1 MRAAFADTITEIAKK
16 RKDLFVITNDLGYS
30 VLEPFIE
37 KYPDKYLNVGIAEQN
52 MIGIAAGLALSG
64 FTPVIF
70 SIIPFAIM
78 RCFEQVRDD
87 ICYHN
92 LNIKIVG
99 VGSGLAYGSLGPTHH
114 SIEDIALTRVLPNMS
129 VICPGDPVE
138 ASLATK
144 AMLSYKGPVYM
155 RIHKKGDP
163 AVHVKKPKF
172 SIGRAITLLSGKTVG
187 IITTGNMLPT
197 SVAVAKLLNAEGI
210 STGLIQFH
218 TIKPLDVLAIQQA
231 AKSYLLLFSIE
242 EHSIIGGLGSA
253 VSEVLAETDTKVLL
267 NRIGIEDRFT
277 KEVGSQDYLR
287 KVNKLS
293 TEDIYKRI
301 KTVLKNL

>member
-1 MRAAFADTITEIAKK
+1 MRAAFADTLMEIAKK
-16 RKDLFVITNDLGYS
+16 REDLFVITNDLGYS
-30 VLEPFIE
+30 VLEPFID
-37 KYPDKYLNVGIAEQN
+37 KYPDKYLNIGIAEQN
-52 MIGIAAGLALSG
+52 MIGVAAGLALSG

-114 SIEDIALTRVLPNMS
+114 SIEDIALTRVLPHMT

-138 ASLATK
+138 ASLATV
-144 AMLSYKGPVYM
+144 AMFAHTGPVYL

-163 AVHVKKPKF
+163 IVHLKRPKF
-172 SIGRAITLLSGKTVG
+172 SIGRAITLFSGKTVG
-187 IITTGNMLPT
+187 ILTTGNMLPT
-197 SVAVAKLLNAEGI
+197 SSAVAKRLNEEGI

-218 TIKPLDVLAIQQA
+218 TIKPLDMLSIRQA
-231 AKSYLLLFSIE
+231 AKSYSFLFTVE

-253 VSEVLAETDTKVLL
+253 VSEVLAEENTNVTF
-267 NRIGIEDRFT
+267 NRIGIVDRFT
-277 KEVGSQDYLR
+277 KEVGSQEYLR
-287 KVNKLS
+287 KVNELS
-293 TEDIYKRI
+293 IEHIYRRI
-301 KTVLKNL
+301 KTIVLK

>member
-1 MRAAFADTITEIAKK
+1 MRTAFADTLTEIAKK
-16 RKDLFVITNDLGYS
+16 REDLFVITNDLGYS

-37 KYPDKYLNVGIAEQN
+37 KFPNKYLNIGIAEQN
-52 MIGIAAGLALSG
+52 MVGVAAGLALSG

-114 SIEDIALTRVLPNMS
+114 SIEDIALMRALPNMT
-129 VICPGDPVE
+129 VICPGDPIE
-138 ASLATK
+138 AALATE
-144 AMLSYKGPVYM
+144 AMLDHTGPVYL

-163 AVHVKKPKF
+163 VVHTTKPKY
-172 SIGRAITLLSGKTVG
+172 SIGRAISLFRGKTVG
-187 IITTGNMLPT
+187 ILTTGNMLPT
-197 SVAVAKLLNAEGI
+197 SLAVAKKLNDIGI

-218 TIKPLDVLAIQQA
+218 TIKPLDVLAIKRA
-231 AKSYLLLFSIE
+231 AETYSFLFTVE
-242 EHSIIGGLGSA
+242 EHSVIGGLGSA
-253 VSEVLAETDTKVLL
+253 VSEVLAENNTDVIF

-277 KEVGSQDYLR
+277 KEVGSQEYLR
-287 KVNKLS
+287 LVNKLS
-293 TEDIYKRI
+293 VEDIYRRI
-301 KTVLKNL
+301 KTSVNNL

>member
-1 MRAAFADTITEIAKK
+1 MRAAFADTLTELAKK

-37 KYPDKYLNVGIAEQN
+37 KYPEKYLNVGIAEQN
-52 MIGIAAGLALSG
+52 MIGVAAGLALSG
-64 FTPVIF
+64 FTPIIF

-114 SIEDIALTRVLPNMS
+114 SIEDISLMRALPNMT

-138 ASLATK
+138 TTLATS
-144 AMLSYKGPVYM
+144 AMLTHKGPVYL

-163 AVHVKKPKF
+163 VVHLKKPEF
-172 SIGRAITLLSGKTVG
+172 SIGEAITLTSGKTVG
-187 IITTGNMLPT
+187 ILTTGNMLPT
-197 SVAVAKLLNAEGI
+197 SVAVAKRLNEEGI

-218 TIKPLDVLAIQQA
+218 TIKPLDVQSIRHA
-231 AKSYLLLFSIE
+231 AKSYSALFTVE

-253 VSEVLAETDTKVLL
+253 VSEVLAEKSTKATF
-267 NRIGIEDRFT
+267 NRIGISDRFT
-277 KEVGSQDYLR
+277 KEVGSQEYLR
-287 KVNKLS
+287 KVNHLS
-293 TEDIYKRI
+293 IEDIYTTI
-301 KTVLKNL
+301 KNVIGK